1 MDISWTLTPH
11 EENVLLPLVAQ
22 MLNHRDKK
30 NVFSNNDIRTTLLE
44 FGEEKIHDSQIRK
57 VVWHIRQRGLTS
69 LLIANSDGYYKAT
82 NIVEVKT
89 WIATHKG
96 KISKMLQTLE
106 AIESQFEEQKAKL
119 LTNNTELTGQVSIFE
134 YIDYD

>member
-22 MLNHRDKK
+22 MLNHRNKK

-57 VVWHIRQRGLTS
+57 IVWHIRQRGLTS

-82 NIVEVKT
+82 NIGEVKT

-106 AIESQFEEQKAKL
+106 AIESQFKEQKEKL
-119 LTNNTELTGQVSIFE
+119 LTNDTELTGQVSIFE